1 MKSFLLIIFSFV
13 TFSCSA
19 QTYSEQFDKC
29 TKLYVANQQT
39 DDSIYAW
46 SIYRRDSCLTGVSA
60 PVVKVRSLNGKLINL
75 QQYKG
80 NTLFLYFWGISCKPC
95 VNSIPELNK
104 LVSHFAGKKVI
115 FLSFASNTKQDL
127 STFFKKIPFRFT
139 TIPNSDKIASET
151 FKISD
156 FVPYTVIIDRNG
168 KIFKLS
174 FGSLGN
180 ETFRIY
186 AQDIYQCL
194 EN

>member
-1 MKSFLLIIFSFV
+1 MKSFLQIIPLLV
-13 TFSCSA
+13 TLSSSA
-19 QTYSEQFDKC
+19 QTYSEQFERC
-29 TKLYVANQQT
+29 TKLHVSNQQT
-39 DDSIYAW
+39 DDSLYAW
-46 SIYRRDSCLTGVSA
+46 SIYQRDSCLTGVLA
-60 PVVKVRSLNGKLINL
+60 PTVKSRSLNGKKIDL

-80 NTLFLYFWGISCKPC
+80 NILFLYFWGISCQPC

-104 LVSHFAGKKVI
+104 LADHFASKNVLFI
-115 FLSFASNTKQDL
+115 SFASNTKQDL
-127 STFFKKIPFRFT
+127 TRLFKKIPFRFT
-139 TIPNSDKIASET
+139 TIPNSEKITSET
-151 FKISD
+151 FKLSD